1 MFWGVTWEQNLLGE
15 GVSALEKPR
24 LPIGQGGNKFFS
36 QNLKKKKKQA
46 NHHYNRNL
54 FLVG

>member
-36 QNLKKKKKQA
+36 QNLKKKKSKLIIIIIGT
-46 NHHYNRNL
+46 Y
-54 FLVG
+54 F

>member
-24 LPIGQGGNKFFS
+24 LPIGQGGNTFFS
-36 QNLKKKKKQA
+36 RIKKKKSKLIIIIIGT
-46 NHHYNRNL
+46 Y
-54 FLVG
+54 F